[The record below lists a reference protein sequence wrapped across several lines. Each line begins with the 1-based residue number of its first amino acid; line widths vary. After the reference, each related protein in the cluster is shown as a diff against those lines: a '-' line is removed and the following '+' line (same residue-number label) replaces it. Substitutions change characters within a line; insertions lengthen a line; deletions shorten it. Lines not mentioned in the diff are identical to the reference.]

1 MNYFLIWLWCVTKS
15 EFYMTTSDDQLSGWT
30 RSSKPLL
37 KAKLAPKKSWSMFD
51 DLPPIW
57 FTAAFWILL
66 KLLHLRIML
75 SKSMRCTKTSNIL
88 QPATVNRKGSILLH
102 DNLQL
107 YVAQPT
113 LQKLNKLAYEVLPY
127 LPYSPDLLPT
137 NYHFFNCLD
146 NFFQRKCFH
155 NGQEAENPF
164 QEFLKSQ
171 SMDFYTT
178 RINKHFLWAKMC
190 WL

>member
-1 MNYFLIWLWCVTKS
+1 
-15 EFYMTTSDDQLSGWT
+15 
-30 RSSKPLL
+30 
-37 KAKLAPKKSWSMFD
+37 
-51 DLPPIW
+51 
-57 FTAAFWILL
+57 
-66 KLLHLRIML
+66 
-75 SKSMRCTKTSNIL
+75 MRCTKTSKTL
-88 QPATVNRKGSILLH
+88 QPATVNRKGLILY

-107 YVAQPT
+107 YAAQPT
-113 LQKLNKLAYEVLPY
+113 LQKLNKLGYVVLPY
-127 LPYSPDLLPT
+127 LLYSPDLLPT
-137 NYHFFNCLD
+137 NYHFFNRLD

-178 RINKHFLWAKMC
+178 RINKHFLCAKMC